1 MTTQHTPGPW
11 TVEGHTVNA
20 RGVAYGFAN
29 STASAHE
36 LRANARLIAAAP
48 DMLAALH
55 SAATVFEFLRHCQLT
70 VGDRALL
77 GSAPVMSAQDACYE
91 AINKAEEG

>member
-1 MTTQHTPGPW
+1 MTKQHTPGPW

-48 DMLAALH
+48 DMLAALRL
-55 SAATVFEFLRHCQLT
+55 AAHTLDFAQSIVTRAVDSDTFLAALT
-70 VGDRALL
+70 AARV
-77 GSAPVMSAQDACYE
+77 